1 MSAARLPDVAPP
13 LDVALP
19 LDVAALREDFPILHR
34 QVHGRPLVYLDNA
47 ATTQKPRTVLE
58 RVARY
63 YAEENANIHRGVH
76 YLSQLGTD
84 LYEDAR
90 RAVQR
95 FLGAAHAH
103 EIVFTHGTTEAINL
117 VARAFGE
124 AFVRA
129 GDEILVSALEHHA
142 NIVPWQMLCE
152 RQRARLRVI
161 PMDDAG
167 ELVLDDLD
175 ALLSE
180 RTRLVAVTH
189 TSNALGTVVP
199 LGRIIAAAHARDIPV
214 LVDGAQ
220 AAPHA
225 PVDVQALGCDFFTCS
240 GHKMYAP
247 TGIGVLYGRERWLER
262 MPPFLGGGDMIDEV
276 SFERTTYNALPF
288 KFEAGTPPI
297 AAGIGLGEAVAYL
310 ERLGMEA
317 VAAHEADVLGYA
329 VARLARVEGLR
340 LVGTPARR
348 AGAVSFLL
356 EGIHPYDAGTV
367 LDRLGIAVR
376 TGHHC
381 AQPVMDRLGVPGTVR
396 ASFALYS
403 TRDEVDALV
412 DGLARVRQLFG

>member
-1 MSAARLPDVAPP
+1 MFAPAASP
-13 LDVALP
+13 LDVAS
-19 LDVAALREDFPILHR
+19 LRKDFPILAR
-34 QVHGRPLVYLDNA
+34 KVHGRPLVYLDNA
-47 ATTQKPRTVLE
+47 ATTQKPRAVLD
-58 RVARY
+58 RLARY
-63 YAEENANIHRGVH
+63 YADENANIHRGVH

-84 LYEDAR
+84 FYEDAR
-90 RAVQR
+90 RAAQR

-117 VARAFGE
+117 VARSFGE
-124 AFVRA
+124 AFVRT

-142 NIVPWQMLCE
+142 NIVPWQMLCQ
-152 RQRARLRVI
+152 RQGAHLRVI

-175 ALLSE
+175 GLLSE

-199 LGRIIAAAHARDIPV
+199 LGRIIEAAHARGIPV

-240 GHKMYAP
+240 GHKMYGP
-247 TGIGVLYGRERWLER
+247 TGIGVLYGREDWLER
-262 MPPFLGGGDMIDEV
+262 MPPFLGGGDMIAEV

-297 AAGIGLGEAVAYL
+297 AAGIGLGTAIAYL
-310 ERLGMEA
+310 EGIGMEA

-329 VARLARVEGLR
+329 VERLAGIEGLR

-356 EGIHPYDAGTV
+356 DGIHPYDAGTV

-381 AQPVMDRLGVPGTVR
+381 AQPVMERLSVPGTIR

-412 DGLARVRQLFG
+412 DGLARVRQMFG